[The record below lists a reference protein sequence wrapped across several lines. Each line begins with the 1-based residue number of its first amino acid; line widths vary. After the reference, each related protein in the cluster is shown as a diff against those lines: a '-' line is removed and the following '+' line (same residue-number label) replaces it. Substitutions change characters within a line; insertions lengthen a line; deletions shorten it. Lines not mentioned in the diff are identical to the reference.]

1 MADIKKT
8 KTEYFVEI
16 KEIINAAPID
26 EAVREDINTF
36 IDKQVEILAKKA
48 ESSKVRQAA
57 RKAES
62 DALTDT
68 IYGLLTSEPQTIP
81 QILTALDEEDLTRA
95 KVAARLSRLVRDGQA
110 AKEKARVDGAT
121 VTVYT
126 KIEIE

>member
-36 IDKQVEILAKKA
+36 IDKQIEILAKKA

-110 AKEKARVDGAT
+110 TKEKARVDGAT